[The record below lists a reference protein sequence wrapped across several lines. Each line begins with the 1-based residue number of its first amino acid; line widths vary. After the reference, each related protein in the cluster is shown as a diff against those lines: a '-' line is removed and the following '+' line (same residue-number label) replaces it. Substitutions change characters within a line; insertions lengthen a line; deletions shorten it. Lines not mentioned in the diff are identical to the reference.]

1 VAPSSVPSCL
11 TLKMKVLRSFETSR
25 TTYSTTE
32 LDIPEGFSLQSSIL
46 IVKKKIGTA
55 RQFLKKKLPNIK
67 FRENLFN
74 GFRIFMG
81 VQTDGQRF

>member
-1 VAPSSVPSCL
+1 MSPSSVPSCL

-32 LDIPEGFSLQSSIL
+32 LDIPEDVSLQSSIL
-46 IVKKKIGTA
+46 IVTKIGTA

-67 FRENLFN
+67 FRENVFN
-74 GFRIFMG
+74 GFRIFMS